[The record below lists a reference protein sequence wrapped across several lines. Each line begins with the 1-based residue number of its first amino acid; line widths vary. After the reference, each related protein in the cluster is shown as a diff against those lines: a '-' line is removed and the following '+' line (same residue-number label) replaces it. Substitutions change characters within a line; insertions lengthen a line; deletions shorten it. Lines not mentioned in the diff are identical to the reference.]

1 MATSKTLMTEGSVW
15 KKMISF
21 AIPVFIGQLF
31 QQLYNTADSLI
42 VGNFTGSEALAA
54 VSSSGNLIFLITGF
68 FGGVALGAGVV
79 IANYIGAQD
88 RERTQT
94 AVHTFIALSI
104 FAGIILMVIG
114 IFGAPVIL
122 RWLDTPE
129 NVMPLSVRYFRIYFA
144 GSIGFV
150 MYNTFLGIL
159 QAAGDSKHPLYYLII
174 SSMTNIVLDL
184 ILVAG
189 FGYGVGAAAFA
200 TAVSQFLS
208 AFLCMFR
215 LLRTKE
221 DYQFIPSKICMDSPT
236 VRKIIK
242 YGIPSG
248 LQNSIIGFANA
259 IVQSYINWFGSDAMA
274 GHGAYS
280 KIEGFAFLP
289 ITCFTMALTT
299 FIGQNIGA
307 KRPDRVKKGA
317 LFGVCCPVIM
327 AEVIGLL
334 MYAFAPAVIRAFD
347 DNPAAIAFGVARIRT
362 CSLFYAFLAFS
373 HAMAAVFR
381 GHGKANVPM
390 FVLLACWCIIRVT
403 ILFVSGIINRTI
415 ETVNWV
421 YPITWLC
428 STAIFIFYYIFFFR
442 KRMGVEA

>member
-1 MATSKTLMTEGSVW
+1 MTEGSVW
-15 KKMISF
+15 KKMVAF

-68 FGGVALGAGVV
+68 FGGVSMGAGVV
-79 IANYIGAQD
+79 IANYIGARD

-94 AVHTFIALSI
+94 AVHTFISLSFI
-104 FAGIILMVIG
+104 AGVILMLIG

-122 RWLDTPE
+122 RWLNTPE
-129 NVMPLSVRYFRIYFA
+129 EVMPLSVRYFRIYFA

-159 QAAGDSKHPLYYLII
+159 QAAGDSRHPLYYLII
-174 SSMTNIVLDL
+174 SSLTNIVLDL
-184 ILVAG
+184 VLVAG
-189 FGYGVGAAAFA
+189 FDLGVGAAAFA

-208 AFLCMFR
+208 AVLCMIR
-215 LLRTKE
+215 LLRIDE
-221 DYQFIPSKICMDSPT
+221 DYRFVPSKLCLEGPT
-236 VRKIIK
+236 VRKIIQ

-259 IVQSYINWFGSDAMA
+259 IVQSYINYFGAAAMA

-307 KRPDRVKKGA
+307 QKRDRVKKGA
-317 LFGVCCPVIM
+317 LFGTACSVIL
-327 AEVIGLL
+327 AGAIGLL
-334 MYAFAPAVIRAFD
+334 MYAFAPVILRAFD
-347 DNPAAIAFGVARIRT
+347 SNPESLAYGVDRMRT
-362 CSLFYAFLAFS
+362 CSLFYCFLAFS
-373 HAMAAVFR
+373 HAMAAMFR
-381 GHGKANVPM
+381 GHGRANVPM
-390 FVLLACWCIIRVT
+390 FIMLICWCVIRVSILAISGT
-403 ILFVSGIINRTI
+403 ICRTI

-421 YPITWLC
+421 YPITWMC
-428 STAIFIFYYIFFFR
+428 STAVFIFYFIVFFR
-442 KRMGVEA
+442 KHMGEAA